1 MATAS
6 EIAAVGVIG
15 AGQMGSG
22 IAQLAAA
29 GGCAVLLLDADPT
42 ALSRAVVSISA
53 SLRRLA
59 AKGQLSQVSKSVLS
73 TSQSTLPELVRGF
86 PAFSLT
92 SPGLA
97 SSPGRVRGLN
107 KADKVRLRRAGS
119 QGRGSCDRGRRGER
133 RCQEEAIRGAG

>member
-29 GGCAVLLLDADPT
+29 AGCAVLLLDADSA
-42 ALSRAVVSISA
+42 ALSRAVASISA

-59 AKGQLSQVSKSVLS
+59 AKGQLSQVSAL
-73 TSQSTLPELVRGF
+73 TSQSTLPTSGLGPSVKEA
-86 PAFSLT
+86 AFSFL
-92 SPGLA
+92 P
-97 SSPGRVRGLN
+97 
-107 KADKVRLRRAGS
+107 DKFWVRLVSSFRQRAKTPSSGY
-119 QGRGSCDRGRRGER
+119 
-133 RCQEEAIRGAG
+133 GASPPCKISGTRIL

>member
-29 GGCAVLLLDADPT
+29 AGCAVLLLDAASA
-42 ALSRAVVSISA
+42 ALSRAVASISA

-59 AKGQLSQVSKSVLS
+59 AKGQLSQVSAL
-73 TSQSTLPELVRGF
+73 TSQSTLPTSGLGPSVKEA
-86 PAFSLT
+86 AFSFLPDKFWG
-92 SPGLA
+92 SVGL
-97 SSPGRVRGLN
+97 SGSVRRLHQ
-107 KADKVRLRRAGS
+107 ADKVRLHRARS
-119 QGRGSCDRGRRGER
+119 QGCGSCD
-133 RCQEEAIRGAG
+133 

>member
-59 AKGQLSQVSKSVLS
+59 AKGQLSQVRAFCRPPKA
-73 TSQSTLPELVRGF
+73 PF
-86 PAFSLT
+86 PNWCAVFQP
-92 SPGLA
+92 SP
-97 SSPGRVRGLN
+97 
-107 KADKVRLRRAGS
+107 
-119 QGRGSCDRGRRGER
+119 
-133 RCQEEAIRGAG
+133 